1 MRARQHALPPV
12 PGLPGLPDFAA
23 VGSVSLEKKHK
34 PARGPTVC
42 NVHNSIAHKPLRTKS
57 LKKSFY
63 GTTFALIAHRPVL
76 ALLHTAKGAGR
87 EEAGIAQGNPRHGGL
102 SLNPEPSAPEQH
114 CVLGSEWP
122 PCLQCFRPEPE
133 RPRFRRPNRSRVK
146 LPDAGLFF
154 ALGSGLRRWPR
165 AILVHYLHR
174 IMAKFTLL
182 QHGICTNP

>member
-76 ALLHTAKGAGR
+76 ALLDTAKGAGR
-87 EEAGIAQGNPRHGGL
+87 EEAGIAQGNSRHGGL
-102 SLNPEPSAPEQH
+102 SLNREPSAPEQH
-114 CVLGSEWP
+114 CVLEVNGRHACNASG
-122 PCLQCFRPEPE
+122 LS
-133 RPRFRRPNRSRVK
+133 PND
-146 LPDAGLFF
+146 P
-154 ALGSGLRRWPR
+154 GSGALTGPASSSLTRDCFLR
-165 AILVHYLHR
+165 
-174 IMAKFTLL
+174 
-182 QHGICTNP
+182 